1 MNELIVA
8 DVNVRQDNQ
17 GRYCLNDLHKAAGG
31 LKTHQLANWTRNDQ
45 TKELIAELKNQ
56 TSETSLA
63 PVSVIKGGYGT
74 SGTFVVK
81 ELVYAYAMWISPA
94 FHLKVI
100 RAYDTLQTQGIAVA
114 DHAAADML
122 ANPLVYFERVL
133 QQAKQLEEAK
143 RIAEAERDVSV
154 QTIAKVGRT
163 LREVCR
169 KLPNVNLISIPSRLK
184 ELGYLYRNGK
194 SSYLVYSKQL
204 NKR

>member
-1 MNELIVA
+1 MSELIVA
-8 DVNVRQDNQ
+8 DISVRQDNQ

-31 LKTHQLANWTRNDQ
+31 ERKHEPANFRNTQGFTD
-45 TKELIAELKNQ
+45 LITEIGITGN
-56 TSETSLA
+56 
-63 PVSVIKGGYGT
+63 PVFIQRGMKG
-74 SGTFVVK
+74 GTFVVK

-143 RIAEAERDVSV
+143 RIAEGERDV
-154 QTIAKVGRT
+154 A
-163 LREVCR
+163 
-169 KLPNVNLISIPSRLK
+169 VN
-184 ELGYLYRNGK
+184 
-194 SSYLVYSKQL
+194 
-204 NKR
+204 